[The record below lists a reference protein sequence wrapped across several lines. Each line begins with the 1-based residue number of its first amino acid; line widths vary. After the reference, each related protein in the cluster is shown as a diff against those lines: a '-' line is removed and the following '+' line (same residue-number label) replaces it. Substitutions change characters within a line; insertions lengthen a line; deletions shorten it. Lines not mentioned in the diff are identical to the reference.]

1 MIKIS
6 HRGLIKGPNPN
17 GENNPVDLIGAISM
31 GFDVETDVWLTDEG
45 LFLGHDNPEHPID
58 KEFIEAIK
66 DEAWFHCKNLEA
78 LSYFVNEIPDA
89 KFFWHQEDD
98 YALTSNGY
106 IWTYPGK
113 PITNKSIV
121 VLLEPADLTLFEDAY
136 GVCTKYL
143 FTD

>member
-1 MIKIS
+1 VIKIS
-6 HRGLIKGPNPN
+6 HRGLIKGPNPI

-31 GFDVETDVWLTDEG
+31 GFDVEADIWLTDG
-45 LFLGHDNPEHPID
+45 GFFLGHDSPEHPID
-58 KEFIEAIK
+58 IEFIEAIK
-66 DEAWFHCKNLEA
+66 DETWFHCKNIDA
-78 LSYFVNEIPDA
+78 LSYFTNEMPEA
-89 KFFWHQEDD
+89 KFFWHQNDD
-98 YALTSNGY
+98 HTLTSNGY

-121 VLLEPADLTLFEDAY
+121 VLLEPTDLTLFENAY